1 MPSVTSAAVQRFS
14 PFGPPLVLEGE
25 DAAAYEELLARVRA
39 AVKPVDIIDAMFVD
53 DVVRLQWKVLLWGR
67 LKLGLIKASLSRP
80 LEGFLT
86 DAVDVASL

>member
-1 MPSVTSAAVQRFS
+1 MSS
-14 PFGPPLVLEGE
+14 G
-25 DAAAYEELLARVRA
+25 
-39 AVKPVDIIDAMFVD
+39 VD

-80 LEGFLT
+80 LEGFLI